1 MIFSINK
8 TSEKT
13 TIEILGIR
21 INFSDKTLKKIHKLK
36 DSSPTS
42 EELGRFFIKLS
53 KKGFKNLDNVVWI
66 EYIQHLVLC
75 SDIEDALK
83 ELKQYKETYP
93 NLKDIE
99 RFLFVANFACK
110 SGISNNIIE
119 KASDVYEELER
130 NTNSDIFKQLI
141 NGKSVAVVGNGP
153 SEVGKGSGAEI
164 DSHDI
169 VIRFNNYHT
178 KGFEA
183 DYGSKTTIH
192 IKGLAPDIL
201 HGIDDDGVQLINYT
215 LDPTKSMLLDG
226 YLESMIEESK
236 KYKIAYFKEEVM
248 QNAIKNSTVAFPTAG
263 FTTLMYLFTNKEQ
276 ENIKDIGCYGFSYKQ
291 TAIDN
296 KSSHYFE
303 KRHFFKNLKHDL
315 VAEAM
320 FLKKYLNY

>member
-13 TIEILGIR
+13 TISILGFR
-21 INFSDKTLKKIHKLK
+21 INFSDKTLKKINKIK
-36 DSSPTS
+36 DLNPTS
-42 EELGRFFIKLS
+42 EELGQFFLKLAQ
-53 KKGFKNLDNVVWI
+53 KGFEHLDNVVWI
-66 EYIQHLVLC
+66 EYIQYLIC
-75 SDIEDALK
+75 CNDIEKAL
-83 ELKQYKETYP
+83 EQLKIYKHVH

-99 RFLFVANFACK
+99 RFLYVSNFAYK
-110 SGISNNIIE
+110 SGFSNEIIE
-119 KASDVYEELER
+119 KASNVYEELEK
-130 NTNSDIFKQLI
+130 NTNSNLFKQLI
-141 NGKSVAVVGNGP
+141 NGNSVAVVGNGP
-153 SEVGKGSGAEI
+153 SEVGKGSGKEI
-164 DSHDI
+164 DDYDV

-178 KGFEA
+178 KGFEQ
-183 DYGSKTTIH
+183 DYGNKTTIH

-201 HGIDDDGVQLINYT
+201 HGIDDDNVKLVNYT

-226 YLESMIEESK
+226 YLEAMIEESQ
-236 KYKIAYFKEEVM
+236 KYKIAYFKEDVM
-248 QNAIKNSTVAFPTAG
+248 QNAISNSTIQFPTAG
-263 FTTLMYLFTNKEQ
+263 FTTLMYLFTNKEK
-276 ENIKDIGCYGFSYKQ
+276 ENIKNIGCYGFSYKQ